1 MKKCIMTC
9 IIALAVVCQSG
20 GCSSWREATV
30 RITEAQLQEYINERF
45 PITKS
50 HQVLGSIIYEN
61 PRISLRREDNLVEL
75 GIDIAVGNIK
85 INGRDLR
92 GSVLMLASVAYNAE
106 KKALFLKDPQL
117 QQLTLNGVPE
127 QNLQM
132 LRGFFMPAIE
142 KLFNRKPVY
151 SFKDQD
157 SVTNIA
163 GKLVKDIRVRDGSV
177 EIVWGI

>member
-1 MKKCIMTC
+1 MRKGITA
-9 IIALAVVCQSG
+9 IVIVLAGVCLLG
-20 GCSSWREATV
+20 GCSSWRETTV
-30 RITEAQLQEYINERF
+30 RITEEQLQERISKKF

-50 HQVLGSIIYEN
+50 HQILGTITYEN
-61 PRISLRREDNLVEL
+61 PHISLRREDNLVEF
-75 GIDIAVGNIK
+75 GVDIAVSNIT
-85 INGRDLR
+85 INGSNLR

-127 QNLQM
+127 QNVQM
-132 LRGFFMPAIE
+132 LSGFFMPAIE
-142 KLFNRKPVY
+142 KLFKRKPVY